1 MDDGAIYG
9 RGISFPPRLG
19 INGRWAWSAGGQNIR
34 EAIQVILLTIPG
46 ERLLLTSFG
55 GRLKKYLFEPN
66 TVASRRQMQEEIV
79 RAVTQWEPRVSLDT
93 VTVEGDPTDARV
105 AVVTINYRLVAS
117 QAMDQITMKLQLGA

>member
-1 MDDGAIYG
+1 MDDGTIYG

-19 INGRWAWSAGGQNIR
+19 IDGRWAWSAGGQNIR

-46 ERLLLTSFG
+46 ERLLLTAFG

-79 RAVTQWEPRVSLDT
+79 RAVTQWEPRVSLDR
-93 VTVEGDPTDARV
+93 VTVDGDPTDARV

-117 QAMDQITMKLQLGA
+117 QVMDQITMKLQLGA

>member
-1 MDDGAIYG
+1 MDDGTIYG

-19 INGRWAWSAGGQNIR
+19 IDGRWAWSAGGQNIR

-46 ERLLLTSFG
+46 ERLLLTAFG

-79 RAVTQWEPRVSLDT
+79 RAVTQWEPRV
-93 VTVEGDPTDARV
+93 
-105 AVVTINYRLVAS
+105 
-117 QAMDQITMKLQLGA
+117 